1 MYEMDIANKTKKCC
15 ANYNCSS
22 IIKIKLNINIIGGSM
37 ILELNREFTLKTLEE
52 LVNIPSPS
60 GYCKNVIAH
69 IETIAE
75 DYEFKFERNKKGNAI
90 IEIEGKDNSYC
101 IGIPVH
107 ADTLGAM
114 VRSINSDGT
123 IKITTI
129 GGNMYSTLDG
139 EYCKI
144 HTRFGKVY
152 TGTMLSTSPAVHV
165 YPDAIKKERIEEN
178 MMVRLDEVV
187 SSKSDVESLNIMTG
201 DFISI
206 EPKFEVTESGF
217 IKSRYLDDKAGTA
230 CALSLMEIFK
240 RLNKKPNNKVKLII
254 STYEEVGHGCASIP
268 DDIDELVGIDMGCI
282 GLDLACTEREV
293 SICPK
298 DSSGPYD
305 YDITSKLIE
314 LAKKHNIGHAVDI
327 YPMYGSDVSS
337 SLKGGNNIKGG
348 LIGPGVN
355 ASHGMERAHI
365 DGIENTIKLMYSYLT
380 E

>member
-1 MYEMDIANKTKKCC
+1 MAYK
-15 ANYNCSS
+15 
-22 IIKIKLNINIIGGSM
+22 
-37 ILELNREFTLKTLEE
+37 LNREFTLKTLEE

-60 GYCKNVIAH
+60 GYCKNVITH

-75 DYEFKFERNKKGNAI
+75 NYGFKFEKNKKGNLI
-90 IEIEGKDNSYC
+90 IEIEGNDNSYC

-107 ADTLGAM
+107 VDTLGAM
-114 VRSINSDGT
+114 VRSINVDGT

-139 EYCKI
+139 EYCTI
-144 HTRFGKVY
+144 HTRSGKIY

-165 YPDAIKKERIEEN
+165 YPDAKTKERTEEN

-187 SSKSDVESLNIMTG
+187 GSKNEVETLDIMTG

-206 EPKFEVTESGF
+206 EPKFVITDSGF
-217 IKSRYLDDKAGTA
+217 VKSRYLDDKAGTA
-230 CALSLMEIFK
+230 CALSLMETFK

-254 STYEEVGHGCASIP
+254 STYEEVGHGCANIP
-268 DDIDELVGIDMGCI
+268 DDVDELVGIDMGCI

-314 LAKKHNIGHAVDI
+314 LAKKHNLGYAVDV
-327 YPMYGSDVSS
+327 YPMYSSDVSS
-337 SLKGGNNIKGG
+337 SLKGGNNIRGG

-355 ASHGMERAHI
+355 ASHGMERTHI
-365 DGIENTIKLMYSYLT
+365 DGLENTIKLMYSYLT